1 MNVLLDVLTC
11 EINCSFILLE
21 GIGIKRKK
29 NQAVV
34 KGPKAIIIDSPLT
47 PYIVK
52 GPKAIIIDSPLTP
65 YIYWFYLIFW
75 VIYLSFHF
83 LKMKP

>member
-1 MNVLLDVLTC
+1 MNVLLDVVTC

-47 PYIVK
+47 PYI
-52 GPKAIIIDSPLTP
+52 
-65 YIYWFYLIFW
+65 YWFYLIFW